1 MLVWAKTILC
11 SQKSQVSSHLNA
23 VTATEKL
30 FLLSQKA
37 NPNNKKIF
45 CYFFTRRLAGFFF
58 FCLLFCDII
67 KHTEMRK
74 FLTCFFVGLICVADS
89 FAAGAAISRT
99 IPTKNA
105 TDTVEQKTET
115 PTKNRSARNDSNN
128 TISRTVSRDMPV
140 ANNKTTVNVVSRSVN
155 NRKNTGVRATLSD
168 GVNTIGRSART
179 ESASINNAPSLR
191 RAGVTL
197 RASTAEVGGR
207 ATIGN
212 TGVQTGSNI
221 DEQVRSV
228 QSRASIFSNKKQTQV
243 TAESLA
249 NAKDIMEKTSDLNN
263 TCQAQYNECMDQFC
277 AVVDANQKRCSC
289 SANLAKYAK
298 AQKAVEDANA
308 ELNDVAQ
315 RIRYVGLSADEIR
328 AIMSATEAELEM
340 GKTTDS
346 TQTRSM
352 LDDIAEMIKD
362 PTSSTTLTGTTSVD
376 SLLDM
381 DFDFSSDSSDIFS
394 LDLFTQNGGDISS
407 KRGRALYNEAK
418 KRCKT
423 VLNRCKDAGGTEEQI
438 SGNYDLAIDKDCVAY
453 EQGLTK
459 LNETLKNNVRSAN
472 LMLQKARLAVLQ
484 NKNQYDIRGCIGAL
498 ENCMLD
504 DMVCGANYEKCI
516 DPTKRYIDEN
526 GKVILGRNIANI
538 TAFMENYDN
547 SNING
552 DFIKASVN
560 NTTCDAGDGACIV
573 NYLLTKIGTGA
584 TAKSGG
590 LCRAVLDKCQ
600 DYTYT
605 QNGKTSTYNPY
616 NEVVVNYI
624 QRAMVNIKSAQSK
637 IISNYA
643 SSCLNDVQDCYNEQ
657 NSQITSWSSA
667 AAIDNIYKV
676 LTGTCHNVALTCG
689 YAVFA
694 YDTEM
699 GEKIDALTTEAEKQK
714 ALVDGI
720 SQMFYQTLLCPE
732 NSEFVTEA
740 TAGMVNERCACK
752 AGYSVSDGACVA
764 GCPTDKPYDLFGN
777 CVASCPDGLVQD
789 STRHKCLFD
798 VNEGYTR
805 FAVQGFNTDP
815 DVGEVDTNIYICAQ
829 GNDMN
834 TSLATCQIVNDMP
847 PEFNFGVTFPYGTIY
862 GTVLINETSNGS
874 LNHNNPSRY
883 YCWSRITQFRANNG
897 VIYNLEAPWY
907 YAIEMGN
914 DNEDTVECGVF
925 GMYKGLHDATSRLTT
940 FGKYGTTNNN

>member
-1 MLVWAKTILC
+1 
-11 SQKSQVSSHLNA
+11 
-23 VTATEKL
+23 
-30 FLLSQKA
+30 
-37 NPNNKKIF
+37 
-45 CYFFTRRLAGFFF
+45 
-58 FCLLFCDII
+58 
-67 KHTEMRK
+67 MRK
-74 FLTCFFVGLICVADS
+74 FLTCFFVGLICIADS

-115 PTKNRSARNDSNN
+115 PTKNRSARNDSAN

-228 QSRASIFSNKKQTQV
+228 QSRASIFSNKKQPQV

-362 PTSSTTLTGTTSVD
+362 PTSSTNLSGTTSVD

-516 DPTKRYIDEN
+516 DPTKRFIDEN

-547 SNING
+547 SNINS

-699 GEKIDALTTEAEKQK
+699 GEKTCCAAADYGASSSSTPSANSCSCNGDYYDLSSLSNNK
-714 ALVDGI
+714 AFNAKTASILIDGI

-752 AGYSVSDGACVA
+752 AGYSVYDGTCVA
-764 GCPTDKPYDLFGN
+764 SCPTDKPYDLFGN
-777 CVASCPDGLVQD
+777 CVASCPDGLIQKDDRCVLNI
-789 STRHKCLFD
+789 T
-798 VNEGYTR
+798 T
-805 FAVQGFNTDP
+805 
-815 DVGEVDTNIYICAQ
+815 DTNDYGYYHAGSCNNYGWSSAI
-829 GNDMN
+829 
-834 TSLATCQIVNDMP
+834 LTCDPKAPVVVV
-847 PEFNFGVTFPYGTIY
+847 FGY
-862 GTVLINETSNGS
+862 GTVYLDVSVE
-874 LNHNNPSRY
+874 NNTCMAKMVRY
-883 YCWSRITQFRANNG
+883 QTKNAVS
-897 VIYNLEAPWY
+897 YNLNVGAYTIVDLGQATVTVLGCLQGVASELA
-907 YAIEMGN
+907 GN
-914 DNEDTVECGVF
+914 SYTRQALFGEYGGVPN
-925 GMYKGLHDATSRLTT
+925 TP
-940 FGKYGTTNNN
+940 

>member
-1 MLVWAKTILC
+1 
-11 SQKSQVSSHLNA
+11 
-23 VTATEKL
+23 
-30 FLLSQKA
+30 
-37 NPNNKKIF
+37 
-45 CYFFTRRLAGFFF
+45 
-58 FCLLFCDII
+58 
-67 KHTEMRK
+67 MRK
-74 FLTCFFVGLICVADS
+74 FLTCFFVGLICIADS

-105 TDTVEQKTET
+105 TDTVEQKTEI
-115 PTKNRSARNDSNN
+115 PTKNRSARKDSAN

-277 AVVDANQKRCSC
+277 SVVDANQKRCSC

-526 GKVILGRNIANI
+526 GKVILGRDIARI

-547 SNING
+547 SNINS

-643 SSCLNDVQDCYNEQ
+643 SSCMNDVQDCYNEQ

-694 YDTEM
+694 YDVDM
-699 GEKIDALTTEAEKQK
+699 GAKLKKIDNDNTITNKDATKEK
-714 ALVDGI
+714 ALIDGI

-732 NSEFVTEA
+732 NSEFVPEA

-777 CVASCPDGLVQD
+777 CVASCPDGLYDD
-789 STRHKCLFD
+789 SDNKKCLLPGGSECYSTNRD
-798 VNEGYTR
+798 YNICDPQDYWYYQEDEDENIAYCYSYHEGE
-805 FAVQGFNTDP
+805 NTTQQCTK
-815 DVGEVDTNIYICAQ
+815 GE
-829 GNDMN
+829 
-834 TSLATCQIVNDMP
+834 
-847 PEFNFGVTFPYGTIY
+847 FGVKYSWGVLYGNAQEEGVDGQCRAKIVQY
-862 GTVLINETSNGS
+862 
-874 LNHNNPSRY
+874 
-883 YCWSRITQFRANNG
+883 RANNG
-897 VIYNLEAPWY
+897 VRYNLDTEWVRISKENGCEQDA
-907 YAIEMGN
+907 AEMESGN
-914 DNEDTVECGVF
+914 TSIQIL
-925 GMYKGLHDATSRLTT
+925 LH
-940 FGKYGTTNNN
+940 GKYGRP

>member
-1 MLVWAKTILC
+1 
-11 SQKSQVSSHLNA
+11 
-23 VTATEKL
+23 
-30 FLLSQKA
+30 
-37 NPNNKKIF
+37 
-45 CYFFTRRLAGFFF
+45 
-58 FCLLFCDII
+58 
-67 KHTEMRK
+67 MRK
-74 FLTCFFVGLICVADS
+74 FLTCFFIGLICIADS

-105 TDTVEQKTET
+105 TDTVEQKTEI
-115 PTKNRSARNDSNN
+115 PTKNRSVRNDSAN

-228 QSRASIFSNKKQTQV
+228 QSRASIFSNKKQPQV

-277 AVVDANQKRCSC
+277 SVVDANQKRCSC

-362 PTSSTTLTGTTSVD
+362 PTANTTLSGTSLSGTMSVD

-438 SGNYDLAIDKDCVAY
+438 SGNYDLAIDKDCLSY

-547 SNING
+547 SNINS

-699 GEKIDALTTEAEKQK
+699 GEKIDAIENNSAITNKESEKQK
-714 ALVDGI
+714 ALIDGI
-720 SQMFYQTLLCPE
+720 SQMFYQFLLCPD
-732 NSEFVTEA
+732 NSSFM
-740 TAGMVNERCACK
+740 G
-752 AGYSVSDGACVA
+752 DGATSV
-764 GCPTDKPYDLFGN
+764 
-777 CVASCPDGLVQD
+777 
-789 STRHKCLFD
+789 D
-798 VNEGYTR
+798 VNRTIAGWTNKYCKCQSGYTVWNGSCLPSCTSEEYR
-805 FAVQGFNTDP
+805 TNSGLCATCDEEVTGGDYDNAENPAKEHSMCGGVEYPTKTDGGFDWGDNDNTD
-815 DVGEVDTNIYICAQ
+815 A
-829 GNDMN
+829 
-834 TSLATCQIVNDMP
+834 
-847 PEFNFGVTFPYGTIY
+847 
-862 GTVLINETSNGS
+862 GS
-874 LNHNNPSRY
+874 
-883 YCWSRITQFRANNG
+883 
-897 VIYNLEAPWY
+897 
-907 YAIEMGN
+907 
-914 DNEDTVECGVF
+914 
-925 GMYKGLHDATSRLTT
+925 
-940 FGKYGTTNNN
+940 

>member
-1 MLVWAKTILC
+1 
-11 SQKSQVSSHLNA
+11 
-23 VTATEKL
+23 
-30 FLLSQKA
+30 
-37 NPNNKKIF
+37 
-45 CYFFTRRLAGFFF
+45 
-58 FCLLFCDII
+58 
-67 KHTEMRK
+67 MRK
-74 FLTCFFVGLICVADS
+74 LLLCFFAGLICIADTFAADS
-89 FAAGAAISRT
+89 SISRT
-99 IPTKNA
+99 IPTKN
-105 TDTVEQKTET
+105 TTGSVEQKTET
-115 PTKNRSARNDSNN
+115 PIKNRSARNDSAN
-128 TISRTVSRDMPV
+128 TISRTVSRGAPV
-140 ANNKTTVNVVSRSVN
+140 VNNNTAKKTSVNVVSRSVN
-155 NRKNTGVRATLSD
+155 NRKNTGARATLSD

-212 TGVQTGSNI
+212 SSIQTGSNI

-228 QSRASIFSNKKQTQV
+228 QSRASIFGTKKQTSV

-263 TCQAQYNECMDQFC
+263 TCQEQYNECMDQFC

-298 AQKAVEDANA
+298 AQQAVEDANA

-340 GKTTDS
+340 GKTKDN

-362 PTSSTTLTGTTSVD
+362 PTASTTLTGSTTID

-381 DFDFSSDSSDIFS
+381 DFDFSDDSSDIFS
-394 LDLFTQNGGDISS
+394 LDMFTQNGNDISS
-407 KRGRALYNEAK
+407 KRGKALYSEAK

-504 DMVCGANYEKCI
+504 DMVCGENYVKCL

-526 GKVILGRNIANI
+526 GKVVLGRNIANI
-538 TAFMENYDN
+538 TNFMTDYNN
-547 SNING
+547 TSINA
-552 DFIKASVN
+552 DFIKGAKG
-560 NTTCDAGDGACIV
+560 NTNCPEHDGACIV

-605 QNGKTSTYNPY
+605 KTGKVSNYNPY
-616 NEVVVNYI
+616 NEVVINYI
-624 QRAMVNIKSAQSK
+624 QRAMVNIKASQAK
-637 IISNYA
+637 IISDYA
-643 SSCLNDVQDCYNEQ
+643 STCMNDVQDCFNEQ
-657 NSQITSWSSA
+657 NSQITSWSTSA
-667 AAIDNIYKV
+667 SVDNVYRVMK
-676 LTGTCHNVALTCG
+676 GACYNVALTCG

-694 YDTEM
+694 YDIDM
-699 GEKIDALTTEAEKQK
+699 GNTVAAVDDTDLSEDEKEAKKENY
-714 ALVDGI
+714 LIEGI
-720 SQMFYQTLLCPE
+720 SQIFAQSLLCPLNSTFVQNGTELANHVGENGYIQGWVNNQCQCNKGYTVWNGACVASCFGTDKDKKAYFRVLNGVCRVCDEGTGVVSGGMCSDETDCSKSGKDCVCTSPATLIKENDFCNATQANNAPADKDLETGCPYNTYGANCVQCPE
-732 NSEFVTEA
+732 NS
-740 TAGMVNERCACK
+740 
-752 AGYSVSDGACVA
+752 SSDG
-764 GCPTDKPYDLFGN
+764 GD
-777 CVASCPDGLVQD
+777 
-789 STRHKCLFD
+789 
-798 VNEGYTR
+798 
-805 FAVQGFNTDP
+805 
-815 DVGEVDTNIYICAQ
+815 VDTCDCDDGY
-829 GNDMN
+829 
-834 TSLATCQIVNDMP
+834 
-847 PEFNFGVTFPYGTIY
+847 
-862 GTVLINETSNGS
+862 TSNGES
-874 LNHNNPSRY
+874 GSALVCTP
-883 YCWSRITQFRANNG
+883 
-897 VIYNLEAPWY
+897 
-907 YAIEMGN
+907 
-914 DNEDTVECGVF
+914 
-925 GMYKGLHDATSRLTT
+925 
-940 FGKYGTTNNN
+940 TN